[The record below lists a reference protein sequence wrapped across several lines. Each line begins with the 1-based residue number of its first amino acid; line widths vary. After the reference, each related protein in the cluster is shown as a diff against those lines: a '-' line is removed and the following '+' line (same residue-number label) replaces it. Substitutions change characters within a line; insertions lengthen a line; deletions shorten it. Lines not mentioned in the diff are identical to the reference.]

1 MFFPCPHCGASFQLT
16 PEYLA
21 QYGGQTTRCS
31 QCGQP
36 FVLPA
41 AQGAAPAAAAWG
53 QPPAGQPFMAQTETA
68 QPMPGQPVAVIPYA
82 APAYGQAGPMDA
94 AWSQGD
100 VLVVRK
106 GARLPHACVKCGLA
120 GDGKPVR
127 KTYYWHEP
135 WIYITILAGV
145 LVYAILAI
153 VIRQSGQ
160 IEFALCSQ
168 HRARRRNGVIISLL
182 GVFGGIAL
190 FVAAGMSNEAYLVPF
205 GILVLLGGAITGLI
219 MARVLTPK
227 RIDTHFLWLRGA
239 GPAFLQTLPPAQ

>member
-41 AQGAAPAAAAWG
+41 AQGAAPAAAPWG
-53 QPPAGQPFMAQTETA
+53 QPPTGQPFTGQTGTA
-68 QPMPGQPVAVIPYA
+68 QPMPGQAAAVIPYA
-82 APAYGQAGPMDA
+82 APAFSPDSVPS

-100 VLVVRK
+100 VLIVRK
-106 GARLPHACVKCGLA
+106 GARLPYACVKCGQPS
-120 GDGKPVR
+120 DGKPVR

-135 WIYITILAGV
+135 WVWVTILAGV
-145 LVYAILAI
+145 LVYVIIAIL
-153 VIRQSGQ
+153 IRQSGQ

-190 FVAAGMSNEAYLVPF
+190 FVAAGMSNEPYLVPF
-205 GILVLLGGAITGLI
+205 GIVVLLGGAITGLL

-227 RIDTHFLWLRGA
+227 RIDMHFLWLRGV

>member
-21 QYGGQTTRCS
+21 QYAGQTTRCS
-31 QCGQP
+31 QCGQA

-41 AQGAAPAAAAWG
+41 AHGAAPAAAWG
-53 QPPAGQPFMAQTETA
+53 QPPAGQPFMG
-68 QPMPGQPVAVIPYA
+68 QPAMGQPGPGQAASVIPYA
-82 APAYGQAGPMDA
+82 TPAFSQPDPMPT

-106 GARLPHACVKCGLA
+106 GARLPHACVKCGLP

-135 WIYITILAGV
+135 WVWVTILAGL
-145 LVYAILAI
+145 LVYVIIALI
-153 VIRQSGQ
+153 IRQSGQ

-168 HRARRRNGVIISLL
+168 HRAKRRNGVIIGLL
-182 GVFGGIAL
+182 GLFGGIGL
-190 FVAAGMSNEAYLVPF
+190 FVAAGMQNEAYLVPL
-205 GILVLLGGAITGLI
+205 GIFVMLAGAIVGLI

-239 GPAFLQTLPPAQ
+239 GPGFLQTLPPAQ